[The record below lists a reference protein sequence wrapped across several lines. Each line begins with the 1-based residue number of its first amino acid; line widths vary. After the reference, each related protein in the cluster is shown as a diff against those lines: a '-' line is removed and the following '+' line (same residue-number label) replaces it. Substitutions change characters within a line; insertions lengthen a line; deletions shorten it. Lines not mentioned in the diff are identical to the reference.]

1 MSQNLN
7 SIFPRTRLDQ
17 MIAAALVLDGDRTYR
32 SDGLP
37 ELLASFPSSGEFRQ
51 DGAESYYI
59 ARQLEHIRAGVIEAS
74 FPELKSGRL
83 VPMDTTPDEGAEQYT
98 VTYADQA
105 GEVRVSKDMEGI
117 IPNVDVKT
125 SQVTYPILSLLL
137 AYGFTLQEARAAM
150 KARKALPADR
160 AMRCREQ
167 IERKIDSIALL
178 GDAAGGL
185 KGLFN
190 LAGTATMAPGGIWTA
205 RTPVQIL
212 ADWNGA
218 ISQVVVDTLEIETPD
233 TSVLPTSRFEYVTTT
248 RVSDGTVDTI
258 ATYFKRNNP
267 HIKQIESSHKLESNA
282 GWTGKRMVNYQ
293 KNPLKVAMILPTP
306 FEQLMPDVT
315 STSTRTV
322 CHARTAGVIA
332 HRPKS
337 IIYTDNM

>member
-7 SIFPRTRLDQ
+7 SIFPRARLDQ
-17 MIAAALVLDGDRTYR
+17 MIAAALTGEDQSYR
-32 SDGLP
+32 SDGQS
-37 ELLASFPSSGEFRQ
+37 EILATFPTSGEFRR

-74 FPELKSGRL
+74 FPELKAGRL
-83 VPMDTTPDEGAEQYT
+83 VPMDTTPDDGAEQYT

-117 IPNVDVKT
+117 IPNVDVKV

-137 AYGFTLQEARAAM
+137 AYGYTLQEARAAM
-150 KARKALPADR
+150 KARRPLPADR

-167 IERKIDSIALL
+167 IERKVDAIALL
-178 GDAAGGL
+178 GDAASGL

-190 LAGTATMAPGGIWTA
+190 LTGTDTFTADGIWTG

-212 ADWNGA
+212 ADMNGA
-218 ISQVVVDTLEIETPD
+218 VSQVVVNTLEIETPD
-233 TSVLPTSRFEYVTTT
+233 TMVLPTSRFEYVSTT

-258 ATYFKRNNP
+258 LTYYRRNTP
-267 HIKQIESSHKLESNA
+267 HIKQIESSHKLESNS
-282 GWTGKRMVNYQ
+282 GWTGKRMLAYQ

-337 IIYTDNM
+337 VIYTDNI